1 MGNFSN
7 DKEFDAFLKT
17 RHVPDAP
24 SNLEHRIIAAAQNQ
38 PSSVPLHVKV
48 FGALRRFAQ
57 IFAIPQPAFV
67 LAAVV
72 VLSIGGLGLYNSD
85 AFLVEPATEFYN
97 EAEEVELAFYLDD
110 IFATDY

>member
-1 MGNFSN
+1 MVNVN
-7 DKEFDAFLKT
+7 NEREFDEFLKS

-24 SNLEHRIIAAAQNQ
+24 SNLAHRIIEAAQNQ
-38 PSSVPLHVKV
+38 PAVVPLYVKV
-48 FGALRRFAQ
+48 FVTLRKLLN
-57 IFAIPQPAFV
+57 IFSIPQPAFV

-72 VLSIGGLGLYNSD
+72 ILSIGGVGLYSSD
-85 AFLVEPATEFYN
+85 ALVVEPTSEYYS

>member
-7 DKEFDAFLKT
+7 DKEFDAFLRT
-17 RHVPDAP
+17 RHVPEAP
-24 SNLEHRIIAAAQNQ
+24 SNLAHRIIEAAQNQ
-38 PSSVPLHVKV
+38 PSSVPFYVKV
-48 FGALRRFAQ
+48 FGGLRRFGQ

-72 VLSIGGLGLYNSD
+72 VLSVGGLGLYNSD
-85 AFLVEPATEFYN
+85 AFLVEPTAEFYN

-110 IFATDY
+110 IFEVDY